1 MASDPVLL
9 PVQLDAFVLNPS
21 VCGTGEPADKDARIS
36 PVSQPN
42 YTFLRLDNFL
52 LQPDVQSHATL
63 HSTAPAALNP
73 RLTDLGARPPKPLR
87 HRHGVYLH
95 WTLPRCYRAGV
106 VSSGDAVP
114 AERARDD
121 RRRRGLDVPAESE
134 TPLSSSPEFTE
145 PPTRWLVVRQID
157 VDSIKP
163 EAARAAFKDKEYQ
176 GWVIESD
183 YLWSLD
189 KIPLDMDLQT
199 DMAPFVVGQPG
210 PDVRIE
216 QQAEVF
222 IGRKYSLEEW
232 KGAAAENPQS
242 KPPNISLL
250 RSSNQFFADFQMH
263 NANVFSMLDNFQYAA
278 ADPKAKTE
286 AKYLD
291 SAVANYYLI
300 GWHWKADVD
309 PLWRSGRNGT
319 HAQSMETLFMKMMGK
334 APGDGWLDD
343 KSQLRLVCHGAMYNV
358 IWDHTKKPSSV
369 PADRFS
375 QRLRDQT
382 VPAVSVGT
390 TPMDALVSY
399 CSARKGSD
407 GDSHEVQKMEE
418 DILAIYSLLHA
429 RDDGV
434 EAQREAKDSIYNWAY
449 SRGQGGTRFH
459 FAGEDAQGQPLKP
472 SPDAVVKLRLL
483 NQAQALLDACSRA
496 LMQYRWDV
504 FSLWWKYVSD
514 VSNKKDGVQNLKFKR
529 DTEAATT
536 KIAELEKRIK
546 VLAGDVDKL
555 KADSDLS
562 NAKPGSEPFFYRAR
576 DPTVLVG
583 GVESGWATDFLDKV
597 NVRVPKAAVTYQAEW
612 GLPPGLKA
620 LVALVRT
627 KLPSDIA
634 SAGEALLSEFHAL
647 RSSLDEPLP
656 EGKEYPQFHD
666 QKTSDKRWRDRW
678 DRQPWFPLYAEWEA
692 EYTHVPW
699 ENWRLDEQTAR
710 LSANKTVRYGITT
723 PSGKPLWEEL
733 KGRLDTRVLS
743 GRVLI
748 LPQPSFSLRAKVTQ
762 LFDSTPASVLD
773 KYLPEA
779 DRTALLANID
789 QLAYLSSPL
798 AGFTDG
804 LLTLSQGTHLKPEN
818 KTVNSAGAESSNAI
832 LAAVFEDAGFS
843 ASAINRIQNNS
854 AVTPYAAR
862 TRFVDNGYSPFKP
875 VTHGQFR
882 FLKFNIIDKFGQAL
896 MAIDPEPKATGPD
909 PMYPCISDF
918 YEPQLVVS
926 EGKDNA
932 NTVLKER
939 PGLCEFMQ
947 LPPSINQN
955 ARFNAT
961 FVRRVRDDP
970 PELRIP
976 LNVPGGPSA
985 WRPAS
990 EWENPIWGWI
1000 ITNYADYGIQLF
1012 RTDGTFYRE
1021 VRFGG
1026 PLGALAAPKWIPFAP
1041 VPKSDPNTSQ
1051 LDLLAERLT
1060 DVTYLTGFWHMITTA
1075 QDALPPAPTA
1085 YAQFLNSIVGK
1096 PLALVN
1102 MGWSLE
1108 LDGPPLVTQ
1117 STNASVNKPEVML
1130 TAPQP
1135 DDKSKR
1141 YSFQVR
1147 LGNRE
1152 SEHDGLVGYF
1162 DVTAASDNIKDAFDM
1177 GYINTFFAPD
1187 PRRDEKP
1194 LLPLKRLNSD
1204 TYPTFTPY
1212 WQAPFPTAPPYDPA
1226 SLVSAQ
1232 TYDDQRNRRMAVYG
1246 AIVDPFTPVHAYSS
1260 LLPPQT
1266 LQLPGWTWQAALN
1279 NMTAFFH
1286 AGPMVLVDDV
1296 GGYNGEPLTAEN
1308 WRKVPARNVA
1318 LPGLGAG
1325 EWNWLQPFDL
1335 VTEELLKAGSDTV
1348 EVDDGDVD
1356 VDVDDGVAPVFNAY
1370 GIEKKGNLNKPGFE
1384 KGPYTAVEGFLQL
1397 RNPLMM
1403 PKPEKGV

>member
-21 VCGTGEPADKDARIS
+21 VCGTGEPTDKGARIS

-52 LQPDVQSHATL
+52 LQPDVQ
-63 HSTAPAALNP
+63 
-73 RLTDLGARPPKPLR
+73 
-87 HRHGVYLH
+87 
-95 WTLPRCYRAGV
+95 
-106 VSSGDAVP
+106 
-114 AERARDD
+114 
-121 RRRRGLDVPAESE
+121 
-134 TPLSSSPEFTE
+134 
-145 PPTRWLVVRQID
+145 QIEL
-157 VDSIKP
+157 DSIKP
-163 EAARAAFKDKEYQ
+163 EAARAAFMDKEYQ

-199 DMAPFVVGQPG
+199 DMAPFVVGQAG
-210 PDVRIE
+210 ADVRIE

-222 IGRKYSLEEW
+222 IGRKYPLEEW
-232 KGAAAENPQS
+232 KGAAAENPQA

-263 NANVFSMLDNFQYAA
+263 NANVFSMLDNFEYAA
-278 ADPKAKTE
+278 ADPKAKTG

-291 SAVANYYLI
+291 SALANYYLI
-300 GWHWKADVD
+300 GWHWKPEVD

-319 HAQSMETLFMKMMGK
+319 HAQSLEMLFMKMMGK
-334 APGDGWLDD
+334 EPAPAGGSPSSGDPWLGA

-358 IWDHTKKPSSV
+358 LWDHANKPASV

-375 QRLRDQT
+375 ERLRNQA

-399 CSARKGSD
+399 CSARKGTG
-407 GDSHEVQKMEE
+407 GDSDEVQKMEE

-449 SRGQGGTRFH
+449 SRDQGGTRFH
-459 FAGEDAQGQPLKP
+459 FSGEDADGQPLKP
-472 SPDAVVKLRLL
+472 HPDAVVKLRLL

-496 LMQYRWDV
+496 LLQYRWDV

-514 VSNKKDGVQNLKFKR
+514 VSNKKDAVLNQKFKR
-529 DTEAATT
+529 DTDAATT

-546 VLAGDVDKL
+546 VLTSDVGKL
-555 KADSDLS
+555 KTDRDLS
-562 NAKPGSEPFFYRAR
+562 SAKPGAEPFFYRAR

-597 NVRVPKAAVTYQAEW
+597 AVRLPSMVATPQEEW

-620 LVALVRT
+620 LIALVRT
-627 KLPSDIA
+627 KLPVEVA
-634 SAGEALLSEFHAL
+634 AAGEALLSEFHTL
-647 RSSLDEPLP
+647 RNHRENAEPLP
-656 EGKEYPQFHD
+656 EGKQYPQFHD

-678 DRQPWFPLYAEWEA
+678 GNRQPWFPLYAEWEA

-733 KGRLDTRVLS
+733 KDKGRPLDTRVLS

-748 LPQPSFSLRAKVTQ
+748 LPQPSFSLRAKVQQ

-773 KYLPEA
+773 KYLPLE

-789 QLAYLSSPL
+789 QLSYLSSPL

-804 LLTLSQGTHLKPEN
+804 LLTLSQGAHLKPEN
-818 KTVNSAGAESSNAI
+818 KTIDSMGAESSSAI

-843 ASAINRIQNNS
+843 AAAINRIQSNS

-862 TRFVDNGYSPFKP
+862 TRFFDNGYSPFKP

-896 MAIDPEPKATGPD
+896 MAINQEPKEGGPD

-918 YEPQLVVS
+918 YEPQVIVS
-926 EGKDNA
+926 DDGKEHA
-932 NTVLKER
+932 NTVLMER

-947 LPPSINQN
+947 LPPSVNQN
-955 ARFNAT
+955 ARLNAM

-970 PELRIP
+970 PELRVP
-976 LNVPGGPSA
+976 LDVPGGPSA

-990 EWENPIWGWI
+990 EWENPIWGWV

-1041 VPKSDPNTSQ
+1041 DPAAPADPNTSQ
-1051 LDLLAERLT
+1051 LDLLATRLT
-1060 DVTYLTGFWHMITTA
+1060 DREYLTGFWHMITTA

-1108 LDGPPLVTQ
+1108 LDGPPLEIQ
-1117 STNASVNKPEVML
+1117 ATNASVNKPERML
-1130 TAPQP
+1130 TAPPKP
-1135 DDKSKR
+1135 DDKSKF

-1162 DVTAASDNIKDAFDM
+1162 DTTAAPDKIKDAFDM

-1187 PRRDEKP
+1187 PRRNEKP
-1194 LLPLKRLNSD
+1194 LSPLRRLNSD

-1212 WQAPFPTAPPYDPA
+1212 WQAPFPTAPPYDAA
-1226 SLVSAQ
+1226 SVVSAQ

-1286 AGPMVLVDDV
+1286 AGPMVLVHDV
-1296 GGYNGEPLTAEN
+1296 GQYDGQPLTAQN
-1308 WRKVPARNVA
+1308 WRDVPARNVA

-1335 VTEELLKAGSDTV
+1335 VTEEMLKGGMGSETG
-1348 EVDDGDVD
+1348 EASDDGE
-1356 VDVDDGVAPVFNAY
+1356 DVDDGVAPVFNAY
-1370 GIEKKGNLNKPGFE
+1370 GIEKKGNLDKPGFE

-1403 PKPEKGV
+1403 PKPDKPV